1 MAVIQGFITGK
12 GGSKF
17 PLSNRLQESKKQDS
31 RVRKKRGPE
40 IDRDFF
46 HKVFGDKNQKRAGPP
61 NLPISYYILRVP
73 KSIFFSTAK
82 GRPTNGVL
90 PTKGYE
96 GILPIICYACIFAKE
111 NGTDCNGKKENE
123 ELCME
128 SEEYIY
134 I

>member
-73 KSIFFSTAK
+73 KSIFFLPQRVAPRMVFYPHK
-82 GRPTNGVL
+82 GMKESFRLFV
-90 PTKGYE
+90 
-96 GILPIICYACIFAKE
+96 IACILAKE

-128 SEEYIY
+128 K
-134 I
+134 